1 MNAAHR
7 SVRCIFLC
15 KGDTSMDTIV
25 NAFPYLMEGLQVTLY
40 IFAIAIVIGF
50 LIGLVVALFRLAPLK
65 ILNWIAKIFV
75 DAIRGTPFIVQLFFI
90 YFGLNSLEFISLDN
104 TTAGIVTVAI
114 NAGAYFSEIIRA
126 GIQSIDKG
134 QTEAARSLGLNSTQN
149 MRYIILPQAFR
160 RMLPTITNQAI
171 ISLKDTS
178 LLSVIGVADLTQE
191 GRIQASATFDAFNV
205 YLILGIIYFVIIYL
219 LSMLASF
226 VERKFVLR

>member
-1 MNAAHR
+1 
-7 SVRCIFLC
+7 
-15 KGDTSMDTIV
+15 MDTIR
-25 NAFPYLMEGLQVTLY
+25 NAMPYLMEGLQVTLY
-40 IFAIAIVIGF
+40 IFIIAIILGF
-50 LIGLVVALFRLAPLK
+50 IIGLIVALLRLAPFK
-65 ILNWIAKIFV
+65 ILNWIAKFFV

-90 YFGLNSLEFISLDN
+90 YFGLNSLGFFSMDN

-126 GIQSIDKG
+126 GIQSIDRG
-134 QTEAARSLGLNSTQN
+134 QTEAARSLGLNATQN

-178 LLSVIGVADLTQE
+178 LLSVIGIADLTQE
-191 GRIQASATFDAFNV
+191 GRIQASQTFEAFTI
-205 YLILGIIYFVIIYL
+205 YLTLGVIYFIVIYL
-219 LSMLASF
+219 LSLLASF

>member
-1 MNAAHR
+1 MQGGLR
-7 SVRCIFLC
+7 VQ
-15 KGDTSMDTIV
+15 TII

-40 IFAIAIVIGF
+40 IFGIAIVLGF
-50 LIGLVVALFRLAPLK
+50 LIGLVVALLRLAPFK

-90 YFGLNSLEFISLDN
+90 YFGLNSLGFFSLDN

-134 QTEAARSLGLNSTQN
+134 QTEAARSLGLNSTQT
-149 MRYIILPQAFR
+149 MRHIILPQAFR

-205 YLILGIIYFVIIYL
+205 YLILGIIYFIVIYL

>member
-1 MNAAHR
+1 MDNIRNA
-7 SVRCIFLC
+7 L
-15 KGDTSMDTIV
+15 
-25 NAFPYLMEGLQVTLY
+25 PYLMEGLQVTLY
-40 IFAIAIVIGF
+40 IFIIAIILGF
-50 LIGLVVALFRLAPLK
+50 IIGLIVALLRLAPFK
-65 ILNWIAKIFV
+65 VLNWIAKIFV

-90 YFGLNSLEFISLDN
+90 YFGLNSLEYFSMSN

-149 MRYIILPQAFR
+149 MRFIVLPQAFR

-191 GRIQASATFDAFNV
+191 GKIQASQTFDAFNI
-205 YLILGIIYFVIIYL
+205 YLILGVIYFIVIYL

-226 VERKFVLR
+226 TERKFELR

>member
-1 MNAAHR
+1 
-7 SVRCIFLC
+7 
-15 KGDTSMDTIV
+15 MDTVI
-25 NAFPYLMEGLQVTLY
+25 NALPFLMDGLKVTLY
-40 IFAIAIVIGF
+40 IFFIAIIIGF
-50 LIGLVVALFRLAPLK
+50 IIGLIVALFRLAPIK

-90 YFGLNSLEFISLDN
+90 YFGLNSLGFFSLDN

-134 QTEAARSLGLNSTQN
+134 QTEAARSLGLNATQN
-149 MRYIILPQAFR
+149 MRFIILPQAFR

-178 LLSVIGVADLTQE
+178 LLSVIGIADLTQE
-191 GRIQASATFDAFNV
+191 GRIQASQTFEAFTI
-205 YLILGIIYFVIIYL
+205 YLTLGVIYFIIIYL

>member
-1 MNAAHR
+1 
-7 SVRCIFLC
+7 
-15 KGDTSMDTIV
+15 MDTVI
-25 NAFPYLMEGLQVTLY
+25 NALPFLMDGLKVTLY
-40 IFAIAIVIGF
+40 IFFIAIIIGF
-50 LIGLVVALFRLAPLK
+50 IIGLIVALFRLAPIK

-90 YFGLNSLEFISLDN
+90 YFGLNSLGFFSLDN

-134 QTEAARSLGLNSTQN
+134 QTEAARSLGLNATQN

-178 LLSVIGVADLTQE
+178 LLSVIGIADLTQE
-191 GRIQASATFDAFNV
+191 GRIQASQTFEAFTI
-205 YLILGIIYFVIIYL
+205 YLTLGVIYFIVIYL